1 MATTKTTAKPA
12 EPKTEPKK
20 VDENA
25 FWNERVP
32 ITLPYNTGNPED
44 QTEFVSV
51 GNYTAQLLRGQTV
64 MVPRYVARE
73 LERAEHDKMEAF
85 KTRARLQK
93 EYQEET
99 ARI

>member
-1 MATTKTTAKPA
+1 MATAKTTTKPETKV
-12 EPKTEPKK
+12 EPKQ

-25 FWNERVP
+25 FWMERVP

-51 GNYTAQLLRGQTV
+51 GNYSAQIMRGQTV
-64 MVPRYVARE
+64 MVPRYVAQV
-73 LERAEHDKMEAF
+73 LEQSEKAKIEAF
-85 KTRARLQK
+85 RNRAQLQR
-93 EYQEET
+93 EFAEET

>member
-25 FWNERVP
+25 FWLERVP

-51 GNYTAQLLRGQTV
+51 GNYSAQIMRGQTV
-64 MVPRYVARE
+64 MVPRYVAQV
-73 LERAEHDKMEAF
+73 LEQSEKAKIEAF
-85 KTRARLQK
+85 RNRAQLQK
-93 EYQEET
+93 KFADET
-99 ARI
+99 AGL

>member
-1 MATTKTTAKPA
+1 MATAKTTTAKPA
-12 EPKTEPKK
+12 EPKK
-20 VDENA
+20 DENA
-25 FWNERVP
+25 FWMERVP
-32 ITLPYNTGNPED
+32 VMLPYNTGNPED

-93 EYQEET
+93 EYAEET